1 MRPRYTSAHAGT
13 GEWLL
18 QRLTALYIAGFG
30 LYLVMRFALIP
41 ILTYEAWR
49 AWVAGGGVRIAF
61 GLFVLS
67 LLLHAWGGMRNVYM
81 DYVRPLWLRFVV
93 SFATAL
99 GLIALGLWAARLLLL
114 GPGA

>member
-1 MRPRYTSAHAGT
+1 MRARYISAHAGT

-30 LYLVMRFALIP
+30 LYLVVRFVLFP
-41 ILTYEAWR
+41 ISTFEAWR
-49 AWVAGGGVRIAF
+49 AWVAGGVVRIAF

-81 DYVRPLWLRFVV
+81 DYVYPLWLRFIV